1 METKIG
7 FIGQGWIGKNY
18 ADYFEDR
25 GFEVIRFALEEP
37 YINNKDKIKECDI
50 VFIAVPTPSTPR
62 NGFEYDIVGKSVQ
75 LVGKGKIAVIRST
88 LVPGTTEIIQK
99 DNPDII
105 IIHVPEFFTRQW
117 IGKEIPNPDRNI
129 YGIASDTAGHKDA
142 VHRLMDVMPKARYE
156 LVCSSREAELIKY
169 ARNCMGYTRVIFTNL
184 LFDLAQKLDVDWD
197 KIEQATMADPLQASY
212 YLKPNQKGGRGAGGP
227 CYIKDMVA
235 FRNLYKE
242 KVGEKEGLD
251 VIVSLEEK
259 NKKLLRESGKDLD
272 LLSGVY
278 GDE

>member
-99 DNPDII
+99 D
-105 IIHVPEFFTRQW
+105 
-117 IGKEIPNPDRNI
+117 
-129 YGIASDTAGHKDA
+129 
-142 VHRLMDVMPKARYE
+142 
-156 LVCSSREAELIKY
+156 
-169 ARNCMGYTRVIFTNL
+169 
-184 LFDLAQKLDVDWD
+184 
-197 KIEQATMADPLQASY
+197 
-212 YLKPNQKGGRGAGGP
+212 
-227 CYIKDMVA
+227 
-235 FRNLYKE
+235 
-242 KVGEKEGLD
+242 
-251 VIVSLEEK
+251 
-259 NKKLLRESGKDLD
+259 
-272 LLSGVY
+272 
-278 GDE
+278 